1 MLLERL
7 EQSLAGAEE
16 APPPAEEDD
25 ELEDIPDEAAD
36 DAGDLVDPDAKDTSA
51 KAPAAQDK
59 ETPADDAGDLV
70 DPDAKDTPAAKDNE
84 TPAAAA
90 EDALP
95 KKSEEEIAAERAAL
109 VAAIEADIEKRK
121 QRAERFGMPFQL
133 TDLDARRLEC
143 AKTGKPMPGS
153 KEEAE
158 ANRRKLSKGERGDK
172 GAGRDARFRNDGA
185 PKNKAKKGEKNKN
198 NRKQGQQGG
207 GAPPAGAKKPEG
219 GKRKSDAANAEAA
232 REAREAKKKKRA
244 EAFGTAEQ
252 MKSMDPEWEAKLAAR
267 AARFSA
273 Q

>member
-1 MLLERL
+1 
-7 EQSLAGAEE
+7 
-16 APPPAEEDD
+16 
-25 ELEDIPDEAAD
+25 
-36 DAGDLVDPDAKDTSA
+36 
-51 KAPAAQDK
+51 
-59 ETPADDAGDLV
+59 
-70 DPDAKDTPAAKDNE
+70 
-84 TPAAAA
+84 
-90 EDALP
+90 
-95 KKSEEEIAAERAAL
+95 
-109 VAAIEADIEKRK
+109 
-121 QRAERFGMPFQL
+121 
-133 TDLDARRLEC
+133 
-143 AKTGKPMPGS
+143 MPGS

-198 NRKQGQQGG
+198 NRKQGQRGG